1 MVCPQNGSA
10 VLKGSIVVSH
20 QRLVAAGVY
29 HVSESGRAFWP
40 FGPLQ
45 LLLPLAA
52 VCSQHAGDGAH
63 SSGQNGKK
71 GNRGNLVCSAQ
82 E

>member
-29 HVSESGRAFWP
+29 HVSESGRAFWS
-40 FGPLQ
+40 FGPF
-45 LLLPLAA
+45 LLLPLLSVVNTRATR
-52 VCSQHAGDGAH
+52 SQ
-63 SSGQNGKK
+63 Q
-71 GNRGNLVCSAQ
+71 
-82 E
+82 